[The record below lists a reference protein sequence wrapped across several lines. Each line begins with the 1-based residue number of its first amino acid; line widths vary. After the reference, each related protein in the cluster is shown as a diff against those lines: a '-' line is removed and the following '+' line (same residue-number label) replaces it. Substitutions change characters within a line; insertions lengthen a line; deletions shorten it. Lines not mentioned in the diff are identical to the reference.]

1 MAVSVLSGDV
11 VDAVSSTNPRG
22 SSSADNKD
30 KNPSGS
36 GLHAVSFETIHDDRF
51 LHTECRCAHCAAVI
65 AAWVS
70 LFSHRMRCES
80 WWGTVQPTKRTSTYH
95 SNFGPLPANLTSTS
109 LSKANI
115 SESQFPKSVGQA
127 LALSFSLRELR
138 I

>member
-1 MAVSVLSGDV
+1 
-11 VDAVSSTNPRG
+11 
-22 SSSADNKD
+22 
-30 KNPSGS
+30 
-36 GLHAVSFETIHDDRF
+36 
-51 LHTECRCAHCAAVI
+51 
-65 AAWVS
+65 
-70 LFSHRMRCES
+70 MRCES

-138 I
+138 SETSKMSTIASKVSSTLPKHRIDSRVCAAKHTLCWAIG